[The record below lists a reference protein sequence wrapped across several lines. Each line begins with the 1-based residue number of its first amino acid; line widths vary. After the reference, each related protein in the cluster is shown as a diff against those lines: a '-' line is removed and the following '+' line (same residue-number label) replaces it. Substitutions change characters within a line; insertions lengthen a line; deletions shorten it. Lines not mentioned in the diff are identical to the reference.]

1 MRFQSSLLFFGGAAV
16 ASIQQLGSRH
26 NSGSDQASGV
36 VCPVLFEG
44 RIPVDATLQWF
55 DTNSSVYDPN
65 WTKGQNI
72 SWSSILL
79 FPNTTLAPFDEPN
92 RHKPFEV
99 TIDDRSIFKGRRSPP
114 ETYIRRAGLIMPGDK
129 NDDRADAADNGT
141 VTYHWSVHQN
151 VEKPLNFSHEYMNV
165 WHERADFTGNQFTFV
180 GGLVLPFNGGNGI
193 DTKEERE
200 KWRIQNSDKKF
211 IFETPILF
219 DQWQNFAVQVD
230 HTKGTLKVFYSAGA
244 APLQPVTEATPNN
257 NTGLGQLQVGILKKP
272 TDTTNID
279 LNGYQGPI
287 PFQGEGQI
295 YGGVFV
301 ETSTDG
307 CVSTYSYSD

>member
-1 MRFQSSLLFFGGAAV
+1 MRFQPSFLFIGCAAA
-16 ASIQQLGSRH
+16 ASVPQLAPRH
-26 NSGSDQASGV
+26 NSGPDEVFGV

-44 RIPVDATLQWF
+44 RIPVDATLEWF
-55 DTNSSVYDPN
+55 DTNSSRRS
-65 WTKGQNI
+65 TKP
-72 SWSSILL
+72 S
-79 FPNTTLAPFDEPN
+79 
-92 RHKPFEV
+92 RHKPFEMTV
-99 TIDDRSIFKGRRSPP
+99 DDRSIFKGRRSPP
-114 ETYIRRAGLIMPGDK
+114 ETCIRRAGLIMPGDK
-129 NDDRADAADNGT
+129 NDDRADAADNDT

-165 WHERADFTGNQFTFV
+165 WHERADFTGNQFTLV
-180 GGLVLPFNGGNGI
+180 GGLRR
-193 DTKEERE
+193 RE
-200 KWRIQNSDKKF
+200 NDKKS

-219 DQWQNFAVQVD
+219 DQWQDFAVQVD

-287 PFQGEGQI
+287 PFCL
-295 YGGVFV
+295 FDK
-301 ETSTDG
+301 TL
-307 CVSTYSYSD
+307 